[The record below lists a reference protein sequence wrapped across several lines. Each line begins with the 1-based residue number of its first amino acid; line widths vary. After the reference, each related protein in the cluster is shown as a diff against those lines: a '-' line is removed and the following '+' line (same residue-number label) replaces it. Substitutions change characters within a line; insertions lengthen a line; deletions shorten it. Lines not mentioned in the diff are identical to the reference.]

1 MDISEIANQI
11 KSLSIEERI
20 RIVQEIL
27 ESIALEQAIP
37 DLTEAQKREL
47 DRRIADYETN
57 PDNVMTW
64 EEIKASIAE
73 I

>member
-1 MDISEIANQI
+1 MDISATVNQI

-20 RIVQEIL
+20 WIVQEIL
-27 ESIALEQAIP
+27 ESIAEEQTTP

-47 DRRIADYETN
+47 DRRIADYEAN

-64 EEIKASIAE
+64 EEMKASIVG